1 MRRLSLLALSFAT
14 AALPAAAQTH
24 LAQQCLGFGEAQYRR
39 LDPSVE
45 RIVAVEFPVPTLE
58 RFEAK
63 AGSQAVAAAL
73 TLRGRLTYRT
83 RAPLETQFVCLLDPA
98 DRPLFFYALPVQPL
112 RSAPTPLARGGAAA
126 PAPAPTMALT
136 PRAPATPQ
144 GAAAPQSAV
153 APRTAEPP
161 RAPAQAGAIQLR
173 GLVRDIAG
181 RLQFSPCDGA
191 PLALEDRTPGQ
202 ELSRVLRELTQ
213 GQEGRAMF
221 VEFQGRRESGP
232 GMGVG
237 ALEVRRAAVET
248 AGCRER
254 FDQREWVATGNEP
267 SWRLDITAKDL
278 LVNMVGGVPGQ
289 REAHGGL
296 QREGSSLVYATTEGV
311 QFRVTIEERRCV
323 DSLSG
328 SLFAYRVEVQSE
340 GKSLVGC
347 AAHNPAMPAP

>member
-1 MRRLSLLALSFAT
+1 MRLLLLLALSIAS
-14 AALPAAAQTH
+14 AALPAVAQTH
-24 LAQQCLGFGEAQYRR
+24 LAQQCTAFGEAQYRK

-45 RIVAVEFPVPTLE
+45 RIAAAEFPAPALE

-73 TLRGRLTYRT
+73 TLRGRLTYRN
-83 RAPLETQFVCLLDPA
+83 RPPLETQFVCLLDSS

-112 RSAPTPLARGGAAA
+112 RTAPTPLARGGAV
-126 PAPAPTMALT
+126 PSPPPSMALT
-136 PRAPATPQ
+136 PRASAT
-144 GAAAPQSAV
+144 PQSAV
-153 APRTAEPP
+153 APRAAEPP
-161 RAPAQAGAIQLR
+161 RMPAPAGAIQLR
-173 GLVRDIAG
+173 GLVRDIGG

-202 ELSRVLRELTQ
+202 ELGRVLRELTQ

-221 VEFQGRRESGP
+221 VEFQGRRETGP
-232 GMGVG
+232 GLGVG

-254 FDQREWVATGNEP
+254 FDQREWVAIGNEP

-278 LVNMVGGVPGQ
+278 LMNVLGGVPGQ

-296 QREGSSLVYATTEGV
+296 QRDGASLVYATTEGV
-311 QFRVTIEERRCV
+311 EFRVTIEERRCV

-328 SLFAYRVEVQSE
+328 SLFAYRVEVRSE
-340 GKSLVGC
+340 GKSLAGC
-347 AAHNPAMPAP
+347 GAHNPAMPAP